1 MKKRSNWIM
10 LLVFV
15 ASFVSAS
22 AFAQVAQCDDK
33 DGDKYAVCNPSCVLP
48 AGLKCGDCDDDHA
61 NINPGVNEAAD
72 PKLWGDGLNNDCK
85 VSAWET
91 TNGDTVSLNAVGGPN
106 ILARFERG
114 LGRSIPPKSAAELRL
129 LKDIIACKAGNC
141 TVDYTGGKLTPASG
155 YRSVDVDCDGVL
167 NFVPDSYSPTLA
179 DQDKCKK
186 VARPT
191 ACPTCP
197 SAPKAKAV
205 RRPAPSAAAPV
216 PGSATPVDSAA
227 PKAPAKAVRGVVD
240 YSAPIAKAQATAD
253 AANKLATEASAKVNT
268 FDAAL
273 QGHTEQLSAFDTALA
288 EQKTAIANEEARAKA
303 AEAAIDSKAQAAID
317 RSTEADS
324 KADQAIATVTELE
337 KQGVLVELS
346 LGGASLFGSDAFVTK
361 NGKVYQMRGNTSPG
375 GYVGLNVGYANP
387 VGRYNAFV
395 NLMPLAD
402 EGPNGYESSIA
413 WQTGVE
419 TTLTSL
425 HGFGFHALYQQHD
438 AGGSVVGANSYA
450 RGGGAGLSFV
460 TTTSGSNFKV
470 GFQGRAT
477 VGLESYGAGKG
488 SDIAP
493 FAGITLGINF
503 GFGPK

>member
-1 MKKRSNWIM
+1 MKKIS
-10 LLVFV
+10 LLLALV
-15 ASFVSAS
+15 ASLMSS
-22 AFAQVAQCDDK
+22 IAFAQVAQCPDA
-33 DGDKYAVCNPSCVLP
+33 DGDGYAVCSASCVLP
-48 AGLKCGDCDDDHA
+48 AGIKCGDCDDAVGHGM
-61 NINPGVNEAAD
+61 INPGVPEVWD
-72 PKLWGDGLNNDCK
+72 DGLDNDCK
-85 VSAWET
+85 TDSWDVQTGSAK
-91 TNGDTVSLNAVGGPN
+91 GDRVSLGAT
-106 ILARFERG
+106 LLSRFSKG
-114 LGRSIPPKSAAELRL
+114 LGRSIAPRSSSELRL
-129 LKDIIACKAGNC
+129 LKDIMACKGSSDC
-141 TVDYTGGKLTPASG
+141 TVDFVGGKLIPATG
-155 YRSVDVDCDGVL
+155 YRLLDKDCDGVL
-167 NFVPDSYSPTLA
+167 NVVADTYSPTLQ
-179 DQDKCKK
+179 DQDKCRK
-186 VARPT
+186 ANPAP
-191 ACPTCP
+191 ACSSCP
-197 SAPKAKAV
+197 NAPKAKAV
-205 RRPAPSAAAPV
+205 RRAPSAAAPV
-216 PGSATPVDSAA
+216 PGSATPADPAAPA
-227 PKAPAKAVRGVVD
+227 PKAVPVLKGARGVD

-273 QGHTEQLSAFDTALA
+273 QGHTEQLSALDAAIA
-288 EQKTAIANEEARAKA
+288 EQKAAVEAETARAKA
-303 AEAAIDSKAQAAID
+303 AEGKIDEKAQGAID
-317 RSTEADS
+317 RATEAKQS
-324 KADQAIATVTELE
+324 ADDAIEAVAEME

-493 FAGITLGINF
+493 FASITLGINF